1 MTKLKHILSVD
12 QFDDEFIN
20 TIFHYA
26 KKIEDNPNQY
36 RNVAHDKI
44 ISNLFYEPS
53 TRTSSS
59 FYSAITKLGGSV
71 IPINEMSYSSV
82 SKGENLEDTI
92 RTMSQ
97 YCDAIVLRHSNNEA
111 ANIAASVSDV
121 PIINAGAG
129 TGSHPTQ
136 AVLDL
141 YTIIKE
147 KGKVDGLSITFV
159 GDLKHGRTVHSLVKL
174 LRHYNVNINF
184 VAPRGFE
191 IPEEYI
197 NPVIDT
203 VTSSLSDVIRDTD
216 VFYITRLQKE
226 RIDLTKLG
234 AVYSDDYCI
243 NNDVMANAKHDS
255 IVLHPLPRVT
265 EIHPE
270 FDTDPRAVYFRQV
283 KNGLY
288 VRMAILM
295 YLFNANIDTYVQRM

>member
-97 YCDAIVLRHSNNEA
+97 YCDAIVLRHPEA
-111 ANIAASVSDV
+111 GSVEKASLVTNI
-121 PIINAGAG
+121 PIINAGD
-129 TGSHPTQ
+129 GSNQHPSQ
-136 AVLDL
+136 ALLDL
-141 YTIIKE
+141 YTIKKEHGHLDNLKIVFIGDILHSRTLNSLVPLLAFYPGNTFHFVSPKELILNEIQRNEFKE
-147 KGKVDGLSITFV
+147 KNIVFTEGEDLLSA
-159 GDLKHGRTVHSLVKL
+159 LPQ
-174 LRHYNVNINF
+174 
-184 VAPRGFE
+184 A
-191 IPEEYI
+191 
-197 NPVIDT
+197 
-203 VTSSLSDVIRDTD
+203 DVIYMIR
-216 VFYITRLQKE
+216 VQKE
-226 RIDLTKLG
+226 RFADNATYEKVKDSYILKLEHLKLMKKE
-234 AVYSDDYCI
+234 AI
-243 NNDVMANAKHDS
+243 
-255 IVLHPLPRVT
+255 ILHPLPRVN
-265 EIHPE
+265 EI
-270 FDTDPRAVYFRQV
+270 DYSIDKDKRAAYFRQAQ
-283 KNGLY
+283 NGLY
-288 VRMAILM
+288 IRMALLL
-295 YLFNANIDTYVQRM
+295 YVFNL